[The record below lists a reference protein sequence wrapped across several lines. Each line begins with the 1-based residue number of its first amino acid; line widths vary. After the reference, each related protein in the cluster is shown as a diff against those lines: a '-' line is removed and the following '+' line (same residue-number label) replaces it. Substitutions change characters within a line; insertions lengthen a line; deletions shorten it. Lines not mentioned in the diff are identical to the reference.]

1 MTRVFYLLMG
11 VAFAMALWLREPLLA
26 LLALMLALLAGLTW
40 LWDRYALTEVSYVRR
55 LGVSRMFVGEEMNLA
70 IEVVNA
76 KPLPLAWLKA
86 VDEFPGE
93 MTLKRGY
100 LGHSF
105 KRNRRL
111 LTNLLALRFY
121 ERVRKQYQVRAIK
134 RGVLEFGPVTL
145 HAGDLFGFRQQ
156 ERVVGQID
164 ELVVYPRI
172 VPMPAL
178 GLPAAHPFG
187 DAVTRRRISD
197 DPLRVTG
204 ARPYVPGDNPRFIH
218 WKATARRGE
227 LQTRTFDAGAS
238 PRTAIFLDVQTV
250 RGMPGIVD
258 SYLEYAITAAAS
270 VAHDLLERRE
280 AVGLYVNTWR
290 RRTSELVRLPASR
303 RPDQWRAMLEALARV
318 LDVATVGFDRFL
330 QAELPALP
338 FGAGVIAISSL
349 PDAKIYAA
357 LLDVQRAGHPT
368 WLLVV
373 ADDEPVDIPDAL
385 RWTWIGGRQAYRQ
398 LNDLDKL
405 DELDELDEEP

>member
-1 MTRVFYLLMG
+1 MTRAFYLLMG
-11 VAFAMALWLREPLLA
+11 VAFVMALWLREPLLA
-26 LLALMLALLAGLTW
+26 LLALLLALLAGLTW
-40 LWDRYALTEVSYVRR
+40 LWDRYALTEVTYARR
-55 LGVSRMFVGEEMNLA
+55 LGASRMFVGEETSLT

-86 VDEFPGE
+86 VDEFPDE

-121 ERVRKQYQVRAIK
+121 ERVRKQYQVRALR

-156 ERVVGQID
+156 ERVLRQVD
-164 ELVVYPRI
+164 ELIVYPRI

-178 GLPAAHPFG
+178 GLQAAHPFG
-187 DAVTRRRISD
+187 DATTRRRISD
-197 DPLRVTG
+197 DPLRITG
-204 ARPYVPGDNPRFIH
+204 ARPYVPGDNPRFLH

-227 LQTRTFDAGAS
+227 LQTRTFEPGAS
-238 PRTAIFLDVQTV
+238 SRVAIFLDVQTV

-290 RRTSELVRLPASR
+290 RKTSELVRLPPSR
-303 RPDQWRAMLEALARV
+303 RPDQGRAMLDALARV

-330 QAELPALP
+330 QVELPGLP
-338 FGAGVIAISSL
+338 FGAAVIAVCAL
-349 PDAKIYAA
+349 PDTKIYAA
-357 LLDVQRAGHPT
+357 LLDVQRAGHPA

-373 ADDEPVDIPDAL
+373 SDHEPVDVPDAL
-385 RWTWIGGRQAYRQ
+385 RWTWIGGSQAFARLGETDQ
-398 LNDLDKL
+398 W
-405 DELDELDEEP
+405 DEEP